1 MRIQPHRSEDR
12 VVNIP
17 LYSSAARLSRPSA
30 ELVRAQYL
38 YVGLSVLFALIA
50 FLGFAPSY
58 WVPLASGALDL
69 HPTVHVH
76 AALFFLWTLLFI
88 AQTVLVTSGRRS
100 WHRELGLAGIALASA
115 MVFSGILATVVSL
128 QALLPVRPEFARTG
142 AALGFS
148 SIALFTS
155 FVTLAIAN
163 IRRPER
169 HKRLMVLASFTISQA
184 AVVRLIRLVPST
196 ELAGRVFLGAVAVD
210 LLLLAVVLIDRRSTG
225 RVHPVWLPG
234 GAALVLVQYLRVAI
248 VPTQFWRDVTQW
260 LAMLGA

>member
-1 MRIQPHRSEDR
+1 MSAP
-12 VVNIP
+12 P
-17 LYSSAARLSRPSA
+17 YSSAAGLSRPPA
-30 ELVRAQYL
+30 EVVRARYL

-58 WVPLASGALDL
+58 WVPLASGTLDL

-76 AALFFLWTLLFI
+76 AALFFLWTLLFV
-88 AQTVLVTSGRRS
+88 AQTALVATGRTRP
-100 WHRELGLAGIALASA
+100 HRELGLAGIAVASA
-115 MVFSGILATVVSL
+115 MVFSGILATIVSL
-128 QALLPVRPEFARTG
+128 QALLPVRPELARTS

-148 SIALFTS
+148 SMALFVT

-196 ELAGRVFLGAVAVD
+196 ELTGRVFLGAVAVD

-225 RVHPVWLPG
+225 RVHPVWLLG
-234 GAALVLVQYLRVAI
+234 GAAMVSVQYLRVAI
-248 VPTQFWRDVTQW
+248 VPTEFWRAVTQW